1 VTGRFLKI
9 KDLAAVGSGNV
20 ISKVIAGVF
29 WIYIASLVGA
39 VGYGNLSY
47 FVAIAEIGMGIAL
60 LGVANTNVVFTS
72 KEGKTQSPLY
82 PIALIAGI
90 IAAISTFLIFE
101 NVGVSVIIFGNIL
114 FSLVVS
120 GSLGLKQYKKWAI
133 CFILQKILMVILAI
147 SLYYVLDID
156 GILLGIGLSFLP
168 FGIFLLRNV
177 KKPVFNFKIVKSR
190 FNFMM
195 HSYGTALTKTLS
207 QSLDKLIIAPIF
219 GFELLGNYYL
229 GFQVI
234 TLMSMLPA
242 SVAQYTLPQDAS
254 GIHHKKLKIITV
266 FVSIVFA
273 IVGVFI
279 GPKVLPFFF
288 PQFAEVGQ
296 IIQIMS
302 IAIVPITIN
311 LLYNSKLFGLEESK
325 FVLIGSIIF
334 VMAQIVLILT
344 LGQIYGIYGVTW
356 AFVIA
361 NWIQSIYL
369 FIIDRFKLQTL

>member
-1 VTGRFLKI
+1 MTGRFLKI

-29 WIYIASLVGA
+29 WIYIASLVGV

-47 FVAIAEIGMGIAL
+47 FVAIAEIGMGVAL
-60 LGVANTNVVFTS
+60 LGVANTNVIFTS
-72 KEGKTQSPLY
+72 KEGKTQSYLY
-82 PIALIAGI
+82 PIALIAGMV
-90 IAAISTFLIFE
+90 ATISTFLIFE
-101 NVGVSVIIFGNIL
+101 NVGVSVIVFGNIL

-120 GSLGLKQYKKWAI
+120 GLLGLKQYKKWAL
-133 CFILQKILMVILAI
+133 FFVSQKILMVILAI
-147 SLYYVLDID
+147 SLYYVLEID

-168 FGIFLLRNV
+168 FGVLLFSSV
-177 KKPVFNFKIVKSR
+177 KKPIFNFKIIKSK

-195 HSYGTALTKTLS
+195 HSYGSALTKTLS

-266 FVSIVFA
+266 SISIVFA
-273 IVGVFI
+273 TVGVFI

-288 PQFAEVGQ
+288 PQFADAAE

-302 IAIVPITIN
+302 IAIVPLTIN
-311 LLYNSKLFGLEESK
+311 LLYNSKLFGLEKSK

-334 VMAQIVLILT
+334 VTAQIVLILT
-344 LGQIYGIYGVTW
+344 LGQIYKIFGIAL

-369 FIIDRFKLQTL
+369 FIIDRFKI